1 MMADILPTELPRPVL
16 PRPVPGGRWRRV
28 EAARFRALVAVAPMP
43 PSLVNH
49 EQGYTE
55 WSTATSPYA
64 ARVLQSV
71 NAGFYEWVAEGVR

>member
-1 MMADILPTELPRPVL
+1 MADVLPTLLPRL
-16 PRPVPGGRWRRV
+16 TPGGRWKRIP
-28 EAARFRALVAVAPMP
+28 AARFQALVAVAPMP
-43 PSLVNH
+43 PSIVNP

-55 WSTATSPYA
+55 WRTATSPYA